1 MNSIFGALH
10 LIFNTSL
17 HSFIIKGNKW
27 WLVHIQ
33 IPGSQLGSA
42 PAEIPGSHWCCSW
55 STTSKKKC
63 WAVPTVLW
71 AAGLIKQ
78 NSWWWGAR
86 CLKTSVLSSSLHLG
100 HGRAS
105 RLTGSRSRQ
114 GPEAPTG
121 GSHRWFV
128 AVFAGCSVSSTI
140 SWFSRAEPA
149 ARVAAIRSNT
159 MALPLLYFTFL
170 LSARI

>member
-1 MNSIFGALH
+1 MNSLH

-17 HSFIIKGNKW
+17 PSFIIKEIKW
-27 WLVHIQ
+27 WLVHVQ
-33 IPGSQLGSA
+33 IPGSLAWFGSSRDSWVTLVLQLKHNLKRSDCALG
-42 PAEIPGSHWCCSW
+42 C
-55 STTSKKKC
+55 T
-63 WAVPTVLW
+63 
-71 AAGLIKQ
+71 GLIKQ
-78 NSWWWGAR
+78 NSWWWAAR
-86 CLKTSVLSSSLHLG
+86 CLKTLVLSSSSHLG

-114 GPEAPTG
+114 GAGSTHGEGRGG

-149 ARVAAIRSNT
+149 ARVAELRSNT
-159 MALPLLYFTFL
+159 VALPLLYFTFL